1 LIRPGTTTLAAA
13 VLAFAGTAACAQVPA
28 VQVEAGP
35 ARPVESGGRDSP
47 ATLGPMA
54 IGAAVRDRTG
64 AEIGHITRLTTDRQG
79 QSIVE
84 VRQNEDVYSI
94 PLADLAAHDGEAV
107 SNLDQA
113 QLKRLGMS
121 H

>member
-1 LIRPGTTTLAAA
+1 LIRGGATFLAAA
-13 VLAFAGTAACAQVPA
+13 VLALAGTAASAEVPA

-35 ARPVESGGRDSP
+35 VRPNESGAHDSP

-54 IGAAVRDRTG
+54 IGAAVRDRAG

-79 QSIVE
+79 RSIVE
-84 VRQNEDVYSI
+84 VRQNEDLYSI
-94 PLADLAAHDGEAV
+94 PLADLSAHDGEAV
-107 SNLDQA
+107 SSLDQA